1 MSSLQIEAKTYE
13 ARLQENLKN
22 HAGQYVVI
30 LGTKVA
36 HFSATYEEALDWAY
50 DKFGSEGS
58 FFVKLVAA
66 DQNVAHFTRD
76 LGPCRT

>member
-1 MSSLQIEAKTYE
+1 MTQGC
-13 ARLQENLKN
+13 NLKN
-22 HAGQYVVI
+22 HAGEYVVI
-30 LGTKVA
+30 NGTNIA
-36 HFSATYEEALDWAY
+36 HFSATYEAALDWAY
-50 DKFGSEGS
+50 DAFGLDGS

>member
-1 MSSLQIEAKTYE
+1 MSSLQVEARTYE
-13 ARLQENLKN
+13 ARLQENLQS

-30 LGTKVA
+30 AGTKIA
-36 HFSATYEEALDWAY
+36 HFSPTYEDALDWAY
-50 DKFGSEGS
+50 DEFGLEGS